1 MKPREL
7 LGSGVAPDGN
17 TLTLHREAA
26 GFVVRI
32 GNEVLMSSRSH
43 GSEQEMA
50 AVSLPPAL
58 RSTRPRVLVGGLGMG
73 FTLRAALDVLPP
85 KAEVVVA
92 ELFPCVVEWN
102 RGPLAS
108 LSHDALSD
116 PRVRLVVGDVLDVA
130 RSRGSG
136 FDAILLDVDNGP
148 EALVTL
154 GNREIYA
161 PRGVATLAAALRP
174 GGVLAVWSAAGSK
187 AFERTMARAGLRVL
201 VERLAA
207 RHDST
212 KGGRHYLF
220 LGTTRPEGASPGGRG
235 ARPPQKTRGIAKPPR
250 PSWR

>member
-7 LGSGVAPDGN
+7 LGSGIAPDGN
-17 TLTLHREAA
+17 ILTLYREAA

-50 AVSLPPAL
+50 AIGLAPAL
-58 RSTRPRVLVGGLGMG
+58 RSTRPRVLVGGLGLG
-73 FTLRAALDVLPP
+73 FTLRASLDVLPP
-85 KAEVVVA
+85 NAEVVLA

-102 RGPLAS
+102 RGPLAP

-116 PRVRLVVGDVLDVA
+116 RRVKLVVGDVLDVVRA
-130 RSRGSG
+130 PGSG

-148 EALVTL
+148 EALITL
-154 GNREIYA
+154 GNREIYS
-161 PRGVATLAAALRP
+161 PRGVGLMCAALRP
-174 GGVLAVWSAAGSK
+174 AGTLAVWSAAGSK
-187 AFERTMARAGLRVL
+187 AFERTMARAGLRVT

-220 LGTTRPEGASPGGRG
+220 LGSSRPQTTE
-235 ARPPQKTRGIAKPPR
+235 KTRRLAKTPR
-250 PSWR
+250 AGRRQ